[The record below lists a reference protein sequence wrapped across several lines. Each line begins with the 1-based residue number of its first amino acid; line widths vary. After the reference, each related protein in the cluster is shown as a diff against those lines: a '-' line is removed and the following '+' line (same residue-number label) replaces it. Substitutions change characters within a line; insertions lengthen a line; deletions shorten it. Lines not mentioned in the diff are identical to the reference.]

1 MNADR
6 HSHEL
11 EAASAPRN
19 GPVSSA
25 NSAVDAV
32 AAGCSG
38 ASPHGGD
45 GPDPSSAVVVG
56 PKVHQEDVFQ
66 YFKILYFE
74 IFEIQEQT
82 PTCSAFS
89 GFLLAEPQERQVTLK
104 RK

>member
-6 HSHEL
+6 RSHEL

-66 YFKILYFE
+66 YSKYYISKFRNRHRHVVLSVVF
-74 IFEIQEQT
+74 
-82 PTCSAFS
+82 C
-89 GFLLAEPQERQVTLK
+89 
-104 RK
+104 